1 MERIRG
7 LEEYVK
13 NKEYREA
20 LGLPKEKTENYE
32 LLTQGEYNINYALT
46 HSVTGKKL
54 LLRVNCG
61 SQMHLEHQIEYEA
74 HALRLMEGSGRTPK
88 VLYVDGSKKIL
99 EHGVLVMEYLP
110 GHAMDYHTELMLAAP
125 CLADIHSVPIPESE
139 EILIHPQNPLK
150 AILEEC
156 EEMFK
161 VYLESPLGDGEKKT
175 YIRELLDLGW
185 KREAEIQ
192 LKVVINAALIQN

>member
-1 MERIRG
+1 
-7 LEEYVK
+7 
-13 NKEYREA
+13 
-20 LGLPKEKTENYE
+20 
-32 LLTQGEYNINYALT
+32 
-46 HSVTGKKL
+46 
-54 LLRVNCG
+54 
-61 SQMHLEHQIEYEA
+61 
-74 HALRLMEGSGRTPK
+74 
-88 VLYVDGSKKIL
+88 
-99 EHGVLVMEYLP
+99 
-110 GHAMDYHTELMLAAP
+110 MLAAP

-192 LKVVINAALIQN
+192 LESGYQCCINTELNESPDQRGRKVQLPD

>member
-32 LLTQGEYNINYALT
+32 LLAQGEYNINYAFT
-46 HSVTGKKL
+46 HPVTGKKL

-88 VLYVDGSKKIL
+88 VLYVDGSNRPGCCRRTPCISQT
-99 EHGVLVMEYLP
+99 VPYQTNRTQWTEYRS
-110 GHAMDYHTELMLAAP
+110 GYW
-125 CLADIHSVPIPESE
+125 SS
-139 EILIHPQNPLK
+139 
-150 AILEEC
+150 
-156 EEMFK
+156 
-161 VYLESPLGDGEKKT
+161 SG
-175 YIRELLDLGW
+175 
-185 KREAEIQ
+185 
-192 LKVVINAALIQN
+192 

>member
-32 LLTQGEYNINYALT
+32 LLAQGEYNINYAFT
-46 HSVTGKKL
+46 HPVTGKKL

-99 EHGVLVMEYLP
+99 EHGVLVMEYL
-110 GHAMDYHTELMLAAP
+110 
-125 CLADIHSVPIPESE
+125 I
-139 EILIHPQNPLK
+139 
-150 AILEEC
+150 
-156 EEMFK
+156 
-161 VYLESPLGDGEKKT
+161 
-175 YIRELLDLGW
+175 
-185 KREAEIQ
+185 
-192 LKVVINAALIQN
+192 IQN